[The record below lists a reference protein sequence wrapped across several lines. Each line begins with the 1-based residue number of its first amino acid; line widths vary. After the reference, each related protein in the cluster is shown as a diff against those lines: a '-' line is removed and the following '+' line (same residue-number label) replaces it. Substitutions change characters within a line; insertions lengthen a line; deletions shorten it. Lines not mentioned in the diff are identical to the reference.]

1 MENKI
6 ENLTAGNV
14 TRQMLRFAWPL
25 FLANL
30 LQSFYSIVD
39 MVAQLQQVDLSGL
52 EVNLSE
58 QCNVFRED
66 VPTPSMSR
74 EAVLQNAPA
83 REAGCVL
90 VPRVM
95 EE

>member
-1 MENKI
+1 MKI
-6 ENLTAGNV
+6 THDEIRHVA
-14 TRQMLRFAWPL
+14 R
-25 FLANL
+25 LARIEIPEDQFDKL
-30 LQSFYSIVD
+30 AQDLESIVD

-52 EVNLSE
+52 EVNHSE

>member
-1 MENKI
+1 MKI
-6 ENLTAGNV
+6 THDEIRHVA
-14 TRQMLRFAWPL
+14 R
-25 FLANL
+25 LARIEIPEDQFDKL
-30 LQSFYSIVD
+30 AQDLESIVD

-66 VPTPSMSR
+66 VPTPSMSW

>member
-1 MENKI
+1 MKITHDEIRHVARLARIEIPEEQFDKLAQDME
-6 ENLTAGNV
+6 
-14 TRQMLRFAWPL
+14 
-25 FLANL
+25 
-30 LQSFYSIVD
+30 SIVD

-52 EVNLSE
+52 SVNLAEES
-58 QCNVFRED
+58 NIFRED
-66 VPTPSMSR
+66 VPTPSMPR

>member
-1 MENKI
+1 MKI
-6 ENLTAGNV
+6 THDEIRHVA
-14 TRQMLRFAWPL
+14 R
-25 FLANL
+25 LARIEIPEDQFDKL
-30 LQSFYSIVD
+30 AQDLESIVD

-58 QCNVFRED
+58 QCNVFREE

>member
-1 MENKI
+1 MKI
-6 ENLTAGNV
+6 THDEIRHVARLS
-14 TRQMLRFAWPL
+14 RIEIPEDQFDK
-25 FLANL
+25 LAQDL
-30 LQSFYSIVD
+30 ESIVD

>member
-1 MENKI
+1 MKI
-6 ENLTAGNV
+6 THDEIRHVA
-14 TRQMLRFAWPL
+14 R
-25 FLANL
+25 LARIEIPEDQFDKL
-30 LQSFYSIVD
+30 AQDLESIVD

-90 VPRVM
+90 VPRGM

>member
-1 MENKI
+1 MKI
-6 ENLTAGNV
+6 THDEIRHVA
-14 TRQMLRFAWPL
+14 R
-25 FLANL
+25 LARIEIPEDQFDKL
-30 LQSFYSIVD
+30 AQDLESIVD

>member
-1 MENKI
+1 MKITHDEIRHVARLARIEIPEEQFDKLAQDME
-6 ENLTAGNV
+6 
-14 TRQMLRFAWPL
+14 
-25 FLANL
+25 
-30 LQSFYSIVD
+30 SIVD

-52 EVNLSE
+52 SVNLAE
-58 QCNVFRED
+58 QSNIFRED
-66 VPTPSMSR
+66 VPTPSMPR

-83 REAGCVL
+83 RAAGCVR

>member
-1 MENKI
+1 MKI
-6 ENLTAGNV
+6 THDEIRHVA
-14 TRQMLRFAWPL
+14 R
-25 FLANL
+25 LARIEIPEDQFDKL
-30 LQSFYSIVD
+30 AQDLESIVD

-58 QCNVFRED
+58 QCTVFRED